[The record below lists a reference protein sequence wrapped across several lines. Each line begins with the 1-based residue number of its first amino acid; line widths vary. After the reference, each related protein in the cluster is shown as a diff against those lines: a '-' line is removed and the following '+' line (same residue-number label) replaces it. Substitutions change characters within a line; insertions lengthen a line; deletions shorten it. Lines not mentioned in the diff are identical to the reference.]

1 MKQYSSLTFN
11 NIAEFLPFIEV
22 VWNGK
27 VVYRDGSTKELDE
40 FYYEYGDRI
49 VYEISMRVVDV
60 HHLIIYVTG
69 E

>member
-27 VVYRDGSTKELDE
+27 VVYRDGSNKELDE